1 MKRFKPNIKSN
12 ILMILLLLVLIFT
25 LNLFVQNFIVKQN
38 EPYSKV
44 QIGGKFNLIDSSN
57 KIFQSSKLDIR
68 KLIYFGYTYCPDV
81 CPIDLNNVSIIYKE
95 NKELT
100 KKIQP
105 IFISVDPARDTPD
118 VIKNYLANFESSII
132 GLTGSKEDIDDVKKK
147 FKIYTNFVENE
158 CWKNCIS
165 NIYFELNRQII
176 IYLFIY
182 LFTKYGIEYMIYDLS
197 WKVYVI
203 YHKQFSMCSI

>member
-1 MKRFKPNIKSN
+1 MKRFKPNVKSN
-12 ILMILLLLVLIFT
+12 MLMILLLLVLIFT

-132 GLTGSKEDIDDVKKK
+132 GLTGSKEDIEDVKKK

-158 CWKNCIS
+158 SEDDFYTIDHTSIFYLVDENDFYIRHFSRKNFIEEFS
-165 NIYFELNRQII
+165 L
-176 IYLFIY
+176 YLKEEGLI
-182 LFTKYGIEYMIYDLS
+182 
-197 WKVYVI
+197 
-203 YHKQFSMCSI
+203 

>member
-132 GLTGSKEDIDDVKKK
+132 GLTGSKEDIEDVKKK
-147 FKIYTNFVENE
+147 FKIYTNFAENE
-158 CWKNCIS
+158 SEDDFYTIDHTSIFYLVDENDFYIRHFSRKNFIEEFS
-165 NIYFELNRQII
+165 L
-176 IYLFIY
+176 YLKEEGLI
-182 LFTKYGIEYMIYDLS
+182 
-197 WKVYVI
+197 
-203 YHKQFSMCSI
+203 

>member
-12 ILMILLLLVLIFT
+12 ILMILLILVVIFT

-57 KIFQSSKLDIR
+57 KIFQSSKLEIR

-81 CPIDLNNVSIIYKE
+81 CPIDLNNVSIIYNE

-158 CWKNCIS
+158 SEDDFYTIDHTSIFYLVDKND
-165 NIYFELNRQII
+165 IYIRHFSRKNFIEEFSL
-176 IYLFIY
+176 YLKEEGLI
-182 LFTKYGIEYMIYDLS
+182 
-197 WKVYVI
+197 
-203 YHKQFSMCSI
+203 

>member
-57 KIFQSSKLDIR
+57 KIFQSSKLEIR

-81 CPIDLNNVSIIYKE
+81 CPIDLNNVSIIYNE

-158 CWKNCIS
+158 SEDDFYTIDHTSIFYLVDKNDFYIRHFS
-165 NIYFELNRQII
+165 RKNFIEEFSL
-176 IYLFIY
+176 YLKEEGLI
-182 LFTKYGIEYMIYDLS
+182 
-197 WKVYVI
+197 
-203 YHKQFSMCSI
+203 

>member
-1 MKRFKPNIKSN
+1 MKRFKPNVKSN
-12 ILMILLLLVLIFT
+12 MLMILLLLVLIFT

-81 CPIDLNNVSIIYKE
+81 CPIDLSNVSIIYEE

-132 GLTGSKEDIDDVKKK
+132 GLTGSKEDIEDVKKK

-158 CWKNCIS
+158 SEDDFYTIDHTSIFYLVDENDFYIRHFSRKNFIEEFS
-165 NIYFELNRQII
+165 L
-176 IYLFIY
+176 YLKEEGLI
-182 LFTKYGIEYMIYDLS
+182 
-197 WKVYVI
+197 
-203 YHKQFSMCSI
+203 

>member
-1 MKRFKPNIKSN
+1 MKRFKPNVKSN
-12 ILMILLLLVLIFT
+12 MLMIVLLLVLIFA

-57 KIFQSSKLDIR
+57 KIFQSNKLDIR

-81 CPIDLNNVSIIYKE
+81 CPIDLSNVSIIYKE

-132 GLTGSKEDIDDVKKK
+132 GLTGSKEDIEDVKKK

-158 CWKNCIS
+158 SEDDFYTIDHTSIFYLVDENDFYIRHFSRKNFIEEFS
-165 NIYFELNRQII
+165 L
-176 IYLFIY
+176 YLKEEGLI
-182 LFTKYGIEYMIYDLS
+182 
-197 WKVYVI
+197 
-203 YHKQFSMCSI
+203 

>member
-1 MKRFKPNIKSN
+1 MKRFKLNIKSN

-38 EPYSKV
+38 EPYSKA

-81 CPIDLNNVSIIYKE
+81 CPLDLNKVSIIYKE

-158 CWKNCIS
+158 SEDDFYTIDHTSIFYLVDKNDFYIRHFS
-165 NIYFELNRQII
+165 RKNFIEEFSL
-176 IYLFIY
+176 YLKEEGLI
-182 LFTKYGIEYMIYDLS
+182 
-197 WKVYVI
+197 
-203 YHKQFSMCSI
+203 

>member
-81 CPIDLNNVSIIYKE
+81 CPIDLNKVSIIYKE
-95 NKELT
+95 NKELI

-158 CWKNCIS
+158 LEDDFYTIDHTSIFYLVDKNDFYIRHFS
-165 NIYFELNRQII
+165 RKNFIEEFSL
-176 IYLFIY
+176 YLKEEGLI
-182 LFTKYGIEYMIYDLS
+182 
-197 WKVYVI
+197 
-203 YHKQFSMCSI
+203 